1 MKNILTTS
9 HQPDSRLLHQLRRA
23 ERVCLLIACLLA
35 VFILIGWLLPPL
47 QPILPDGWSQMKAN
61 TALAVLL
68 CGAAFALERQQP
80 TRGQTIA
87 RRICASIVVLLTGA
101 ALYEHASG
109 DASGLGTLLAT
120 DDESPMPGLMTEQT
134 AVGLLLIGSALL
146 LDSNQKMLPGYL
158 LDFLV
163 SVTFV
168 LLMIMVA
175 GSVYD
180 VTMPVGQSDTIPTAP
195 QTLACFAML
204 TFVLISR
211 RAPHGIFSPM
221 VSIGI
226 GGQISRILIPSSIA
240 VTYLLIL
247 VGLAVA
253 TLGGLSMS
261 LSAAL
266 TAASIV
272 VILFFSTLLVARRI
286 NALESKLRASSLTDE
301 LTGLHNFRGLTLIG
315 ERLLLD
321 ARRGKQSLSMIFID
335 ADGLKEVNDTLGH
348 DAGSRMLVDIA
359 TLLRGNF
366 RDIDLIGRVGGDEFA
381 VMVKGDKT
389 DLESMLERFDAAIE
403 EANRP
408 GDKPYRISC
417 SLGVITTAADEK
429 MTLIDLLA
437 HADAKMY
444 ENKRQRRS
452 RGASGSAS
460 GETTMEKDSPLS
472 DC

>member
-1 MKNILTTS
+1 MKNILETS
-9 HQPDSRLLHQLRRA
+9 HQPDARLLRRLRRA
-23 ERVCLLIACLLA
+23 ERVCLLLASLIAI
-35 VFILIGWLLPPL
+35 FILIGWLLPPL
-47 QPILPDGWSQMKAN
+47 QAILPDGWPQMKAN

-68 CGAAFALERQQP
+68 CAVGFALERQ
-80 TRGQTIA
+80 TRTHGQTIA
-87 RRICASIVVLLTGA
+87 RKICASIVVLLTGA
-101 ALYEHASG
+101 ALYEHATG
-109 DASGLGTLLAT
+109 DASGIGTLLAT
-120 DDESPMPGLMTEQT
+120 DEESPMPGLMPEQA
-134 AVGLLLIGSALL
+134 AVGLLLIGAALL
-146 LDSNQKMLPGYL
+146 LDSNQKMLLGYL
-158 LDFLV
+158 LDFVV

-175 GSVYD
+175 GSVYN
-180 VTMPVGQSDTIPTAP
+180 VTLPVGKSDMIPIAP

-204 TFVLISR
+204 AFVLISR
-211 RAPHGIFSPM
+211 RAPRGIFSPM

-226 GGQISRILIPSSIA
+226 GGQIARILIPSSIA

-247 VGLAVA
+247 AGLSVA
-253 TLGGLSMS
+253 ILGRLSMS

-286 NALESKLRASSLTDE
+286 NALESRLRASSLTDE
-301 LTGLHNFRGLTLIG
+301 LTGLHNFRGLTLMG

-321 ARRGKQSLSMIFID
+321 ARRGEQSLSMIFID

-366 RDIDLIGRVGGDEFA
+366 RDVDLIGRVGGDEFA
-381 VMVKGDKT
+381 VMVKGDKS
-389 DLESMLERFDAAIE
+389 DLESMLERFKAAIE
-403 EANRP
+403 EANRL

-417 SLGVITTAADEK
+417 SLGVITTEPNQK
-429 MTLIDLLA
+429 MSLIDLLA

-444 ENKRQRRS
+444 ENKRERRARNSS
-452 RGASGSAS
+452 RSATEAA
-460 GETTMEKDSPLS
+460 G
-472 DC
+472 